1 MKTGIKN
8 AKATLEIYEKLEASK
23 TISVEEVETCW
34 GFIADVYSGMEKK
47 FEKIL
52 SLFRYSDS
60 NIFKKILWIKVV
72 KYNNL
77 VYVGYET
84 VKGNE
89 TEFSFERKFL
99 GMSDKE
105 LEEYRQKSVQK
116 MVISS
121 VADIERTK
129 RELFACK
136 GSIERND
143 KRIEELKNELKKI
156 KKKQEKIKI

>member
-1 MKTGIKN
+1 MGIKG
-8 AKATLEIYEKLEASK
+8 AEATLEIYEKLEAGK

-47 FEKIL
+47 VEKIL
-52 SLFRYSDS
+52 QLLKNGDQKL
-60 NIFKKILWIKVV
+60 FKKILWIVVV
-72 KYNNL
+72 KYDNL

-84 VKGNE
+84 VKGDE

-116 MVISS
+116 IVISS

-129 RELFACK
+129 IQLTAYKR
-136 GSIERND
+136 SIENAD
-143 KRIEELKNELKKI
+143 KRIEELKKKLREM
-156 KKKQEKIKI
+156 KKK

>member
-1 MKTGIKN
+1 
-8 AKATLEIYEKLEASK
+8 
-23 TISVEEVETCW
+23 
-34 GFIADVYSGMEKK
+34 MEKK

-60 NIFKKILWIKVV
+60 NISKKILWIVVV
-72 KYNNL
+72 KYDNL

-84 VKGNE
+84 VKGDE

-129 RELFACK
+129 NEITAYKR
-136 GSIERND
+136 SIENAD
-143 KRIEELKNELKKI
+143 KRIEELKKKLKEG
-156 KKKQEKIKI
+156 KKK

>member
-1 MKTGIKN
+1 MKMGIKG
-8 AKATLEIYEKLEASK
+8 AEATLEIYEKLEAGK
-23 TISVEEVETCW
+23 TISVEEVKTCW

-60 NIFKKILWIKVV
+60 NIFKKILWIVVV
-72 KYNNL
+72 KYDNL

-116 MVISS
+116 MVVSS

-129 RELFACK
+129 NELTAYK
-136 GSIERND
+136 RSIENAD
-143 KRIEELKNELKKI
+143 KRIEELKSELKKL
-156 KKKQEKIKI
+156 KKK

>member
-1 MKTGIKN
+1 M
-8 AKATLEIYEKLEASK
+8 
-23 TISVEEVETCW
+23 
-34 GFIADVYSGMEKK
+34 
-47 FEKIL
+47 
-52 SLFRYSDS
+52 
-60 NIFKKILWIKVV
+60 VV
-72 KYNNL
+72 KYDNL

-84 VKGNE
+84 VKGDE

-105 LEEYRQKSVQK
+105 LEEYRQKSVHK

-129 RELFACK
+129 NDLVAYK
-136 GSIERND
+136 KSIENGD

-156 KKKQEKIKI
+156 KKK

>member
-1 MKTGIKN
+1 METGAEN
-8 AKATLEIYEKLEASK
+8 AKATLEIYEKLEAGK
-23 TISVEEVETCW
+23 TISVEEVKTCW
-34 GFIADVYSGMEKK
+34 NFIADVYSGMEKK

-60 NIFKKILWIKVV
+60 NIFKKILWIVVV
-72 KYNNL
+72 KYDNL

-105 LEEYRQKSVQK
+105 LEEYRQKSVHK

-129 RELFACK
+129 IQLTAYKR
-136 GSIERND
+136 SIENAD
-143 KRIEELKNELKKI
+143 KRIEELKEKLKKGR
-156 KKKQEKIKI
+156 KAK

>member
-1 MKTGIKN
+1 MKTGIEN
-8 AKATLEIYEKLEASK
+8 AKATLEIYEKLEAGK
-23 TISVEEVETCW
+23 TISIEEVETCW
-34 GFIADVYSGMEKK
+34 NFIADVYGGMEKK

-52 SLFRYSDS
+52 SLFRYSDR
-60 NIFKKILWIKVV
+60 NVFKKILWIVVV
-72 KYNNL
+72 KYDNL

-84 VKGNE
+84 VKGDE

-99 GMSDKE
+99 GMSDNE

-129 RELFACK
+129 IQLTAYKR
-136 GSIERND
+136 SIENAD
-143 KRIEELKNELKKI
+143 KRIEELKNELKKG
-156 KKKQEKIKI
+156 KKK

>member
-1 MKTGIKN
+1 MKTGVEN
-8 AKATLEIYEKLEASK
+8 AKATLEIYEKLEAGK
-23 TISVEEVETCW
+23 TISVEEVKTCW
-34 GFIADVYSGMEKK
+34 NFIADVYGGMEKK

-60 NIFKKILWIKVV
+60 NVFKKILWIMVV
-72 KYNNL
+72 KYDNL

-84 VKGNE
+84 VKGDE

-105 LEEYRQKSVQK
+105 LEEYRQKLVQK

-129 RELFACK
+129 IQLVAYKR
-136 GSIERND
+136 SIENAD
-143 KRIEELKNELKKI
+143 KRIEELRKELKKGR
-156 KKKQEKIKI
+156 KVK

>member
-1 MKTGIKN
+1 MKTGIEN
-8 AKATLEIYEKLEASK
+8 AKATLEIYKKLENGEM
-23 TISVEEVETCW
+23 ISIEEVETCW

-52 SLFRYSDS
+52 SLFRYSDR
-60 NIFKKILWIKVV
+60 NVFKKILWIVVV
-72 KYNNL
+72 KYDNL

-121 VADIERTK
+121 AADIERTK
-129 RELFACK
+129 IEITAYKR
-136 GSIERND
+136 SIENGD
-143 KRIEELKNELKKI
+143 KRIEELKKKLKEM
-156 KKKQEKIKI
+156 KKK

>member
-1 MKTGIKN
+1 METGVEN
-8 AKATLEIYEKLEASK
+8 AKATLKIYEKLEQGK
-23 TISVEEVETCW
+23 LISVEEVETCW
-34 GFIADVYSGMEKK
+34 GFIADVYGGMEKK

-52 SLFRYSDS
+52 SLFRYSDR
-60 NIFKKILWIKVV
+60 NIFKKILWIVVV
-72 KYNNL
+72 KYDNL

-129 RELFACK
+129 IQLTAYKR
-136 GSIERND
+136 SIENAD
-143 KRIEELKNELKKI
+143 KRIEELKNELKKM
-156 KKKQEKIKI
+156 KKK

>member
-1 MKTGIKN
+1 METGAEN
-8 AKATLEIYEKLEASK
+8 AKATLEIYEKLEAGK
-23 TISVEEVETCW
+23 TISVEEVKTCW
-34 GFIADVYSGMEKK
+34 GFISDVYGGMEKK

-52 SLFRYSDS
+52 SLFRYSDR
-60 NIFKKILWIKVV
+60 NIFKKILYIEV
-72 KYNNL
+72 KKYDNL
-77 VYVGYET
+77 VYIGYET
-84 VKGNE
+84 NKGNE

-129 RELFACK
+129 IELFACK
-136 GSIERND
+136 RSLENAD
-143 KRIEELKNELKKI
+143 KRIEELKKKLEKRKI
-156 KKKQEKIKI
+156 K

>member
-1 MKTGIKN
+1 MAIK
-8 AKATLEIYEKLEASK
+8 IYLRRS
-23 TISVEEVETCW
+23 C
-34 GFIADVYSGMEKK
+34 
-47 FEKIL
+47 
-52 SLFRYSDS
+52 
-60 NIFKKILWIKVV
+60 LWIKVQ
-72 KYNNL
+72 KYDNL

-105 LEEYRQKSVQK
+105 LEEHRQKSVQK

-129 RELFACK
+129 IELFACK
-136 GSIERND
+136 RSIEKND
-143 KRIEELKNELKKI
+143 KKIEELKKKLKGM
-156 KKKQEKIKI
+156 KKK

>member
-1 MKTGIKN
+1 MKMGIKG
-8 AKATLEIYEKLEASK
+8 AEATLEIYEKLEAGK

-34 GFIADVYSGMEKK
+34 NFITDIYSGMEKK

-52 SLFRYSDS
+52 SLFRYSDR
-60 NIFKKILWIKVV
+60 NIFKKILWIMVV
-72 KYNNL
+72 KYDNL

-129 RELFACK
+129 IELFACK
-136 GSIERND
+136 RSIERND
-143 KRIEELKNELKKI
+143 KKIEELKKKLKK
-156 KKKQEKIKI
+156 KEK

>member
-1 MKTGIKN
+1 METGAEN
-8 AKATLEIYEKLEASK
+8 AKATLEIYEKLEAGK

-34 GFIADVYSGMEKK
+34 NFIADVYGGMEKK

-52 SLFRYSDS
+52 SLFRYSDN
-60 NIFKKILWIKVV
+60 NIFKKILWIVVV
-72 KYNNL
+72 KKYDNL

-84 VKGNE
+84 VKGDE

-116 MVISS
+116 MVLSS

-129 RELFACK
+129 IQLVAYKR
-136 GSIERND
+136 SIENAD
-143 KRIEELKNELKKI
+143 KRIEELKEKLKKGR
-156 KKKQEKIKI
+156 KAK

>member
-1 MKTGIKN
+1 MKTGIEN
-8 AKATLEIYEKLEASK
+8 AKTTLEIYKKLENGEM
-23 TISVEEVETCW
+23 ISIEEVETCW

-47 FEKIL
+47 VEKIL
-52 SLFRYSDS
+52 SLFRYGDR
-60 NIFKKILWIKVV
+60 NLFKKILWIVVV
-72 KYNNL
+72 KYDNL

-99 GMSDKE
+99 GMSDEE
-105 LEEYRQKSVQK
+105 LEEYRQKSVRK

-129 RELFACK
+129 IQLTAYKR
-136 GSIERND
+136 SIENAD
-143 KRIEELKNELKKI
+143 KRIEELKKKLKEM
-156 KKKQEKIKI
+156 KKK

>member
-1 MKTGIKN
+1 METGAEN
-8 AKATLEIYEKLEASK
+8 AKATLEIYEKLEAGK

-34 GFIADVYSGMEKK
+34 NFIADVYGGMEKK

-60 NIFKKILWIKVV
+60 NIFKKILWIVVV
-72 KYNNL
+72 KYDNL

-105 LEEYRQKSVQK
+105 LEEYRQKSVHK

-121 VADIERTK
+121 VVDIERTK
-129 RELFACK
+129 IELTAYK
-136 GSIERND
+136 RSLENAD
-143 KRIEELKNELKKI
+143 KRIEELRKKLKKG
-156 KKKQEKIKI
+156 EKVK